1 MRLWMFS
8 ASALLLTACSSMDT
22 VQDPLSWHCQHQ
34 LDAARE
40 QPAPRDRRADRP
52 PVPIAPIS
60 ADCEREMRR
69 GEPAR

>member
-34 LDAARE
+34 LDAART
-40 QPAPRDRRADRP
+40 ARAARP
-52 PVPIAPIS
+52 P
-60 ADCEREMRR
+60 
-69 GEPAR
+69 G